1 MDFEFSE
8 EQKMFREAV
17 QGFVSTGIAP
27 LVKEAENNEDS
38 KTKISSAS
46 YQRTEDRCFWID

>member
-17 QGFVSTGIAP
+17 QGFVSTEIAP

-38 KTKISSAS
+38 KTKISSAR
-46 YQRTEDRCFWID
+46 Y